1 MIDIDKR
8 VKIVE
13 LLEAGEKPARIAREL
28 KISRTSVYHVKR
40 EAKEGKLKRLKADEV
55 KEPTGVV
62 EAIVIKEVPNPR
74 LLLATVNNRFVRVVK
89 KPNLRFRPRTKVLV
103 MEVKG
108 DIYRLV

>member
-55 KEPTGVV
+55 KEPVGIA
-62 EAIVIKEVPNPR
+62 EAEIIKEVPNPR
-74 LLLATVNNRFVRVVK
+74 LLLATVNGRFVRVVK
-89 KPNLRFRPRTKVLV
+89 KPGVNVPLRRKVKV

-108 DIYRLV
+108 DLYRLV